1 MDLEKAVEESRLQRA
16 KEEALKAY
24 EDFRVQN
31 PQIGSDPLD
40 RFFPNHLLY
49 PLGLLTTASLSFGLG
64 AGLISAAAFNLTF
77 LIFISYF
84 FFRVV
89 FRIYSISSLTKQKIQ
104 FLRRFEKERLE
115 GPPDAKDL
123 LIALKTKVLKELEGK
138 SDARSIAFKEKIKKK
153 VSSLE
158 EQMESELN
166 EGELDALESSL
177 EKLLEIVQ
185 DQKEAQKMLEDN
197 SRS

>member
-16 KEEALKAY
+16 KKEAAKAY

-31 PQIGSDPLD
+31 PQIGRDPLD
-40 RFFPNHLLY
+40 KFFPNHLLY
-49 PLGLLTTASLSFGLG
+49 PLGLLTTASFSFGLG

-104 FLRRFEKERLE
+104 FLRKYEKERLE

-123 LIALKTKVLKELEGK
+123 LIALKTRVLKELEGK
-138 SDARSIAFKEKIKKK
+138 SDARSMAFKEKIRMK
-153 VSSLE
+153 VANLE

-166 EGELDALESSL
+166 ESELDALETSL

-185 DQKEAQKMLEDN
+185 DQKEAQKMLEDKTGP
-197 SRS
+197 